1 MSMRYQKPLKIGAAI
16 SLVVQ
21 TVACTPSV
29 TPVTSSLVIPASYEG
44 SADKEAVPFLKWR
57 DFFSDDHLQS
67 LIDTALK
74 NNQELN
80 ISVQEIEVAKNEVTA
95 RSGAYLPFLNIGAG
109 SGFDKTA
116 RYTREGAFEANND
129 IKPGKPFPEPLHD
142 YSAGFRATWE
152 VDIWRKLRN
161 AEKSAINTFLATAEG
176 RNFIV
181 TTLVGEIASSYYEL
195 LALDSQLALVR
206 QNVEIQQKALNS
218 VRLEKASA
226 RVTELAVKRFEAQ
239 LLKTQSIQFD
249 IQQKIIQTENK
260 INFLVGRL
268 PQPVERSPQSILDVE
283 PTAMKVGI
291 PAQLIQQRPDIRQ
304 AEQEMAAADLDVKV
318 AKAAFYPSLT
328 ISGDLGLR
336 AFTLANILETP
347 TSLLYALTGDV
358 AGPLLN
364 RRAITAEYLNANAKQ
379 IQAMFR
385 YERAVLSAFAEVANQ
400 VAGMKNLGESLGLR
414 KDQVSALTESVT
426 IAGTLFTAGRAD
438 YTEVL
443 LTQRDALES
452 RFELIETKLNQMR
465 TVVGLYRS
473 LGGGWQ

>member
-1 MSMRYQKPLKIGAAI
+1 
-16 SLVVQ
+16 
-21 TVACTPSV
+21 
-29 TPVTSSLVIPASYEG
+29 
-44 SADKEAVPFLKWR
+44 
-57 DFFSDDHLQS
+57 
-67 LIDTALK
+67 
-74 NNQELN
+74 
-80 ISVQEIEVAKNEVTA
+80 
-95 RSGAYLPFLNIGAG
+95 
-109 SGFDKTA
+109 
-116 RYTREGAFEANND
+116 
-129 IKPGKPFPEPLHD
+129 
-142 YSAGFRATWE
+142 
-152 VDIWRKLRN
+152 
-161 AEKSAINTFLATAEG
+161 
-176 RNFIV
+176 
-181 TTLVGEIASSYYEL
+181 
-195 LALDSQLALVR
+195 
-206 QNVEIQQKALNS
+206 
-218 VRLEKASA
+218 LEKASA